1 MSFIA
6 KNPLILPEVENSPT
20 VPQMGTRGIFVSK
33 DGWHDIDSNGR
44 ESKFATAQELLGALD
59 GFASKEE
66 INDSYKYYGELAII
80 PSNADLFTFTINDDS
95 MTASIGAKSTD
106 MPENVVIPHKYVV
119 GEKIYSVTSLA
130 ENAFK
135 NCTTI
140 KRITIPNTV
149 TNIGRWAFQYCSSLN
164 GIDIPT
170 SIVSI
175 GMASTS
181 SCNNLAHLYYKG
193 TEAQWN
199 DINKSELNNALYTA
213 TKHYEYTP
221 TTKGYVDAEI
231 AKIGTGGGGGGGA
244 SVTVDSEL
252 STTSENPVQNK
263 VITKKVNE
271 IQTDLDDFAE
281 KVFASFSEYNIPDYG
296 EIVTPTDA
304 SLFNFDS
311 STGAITGYKGSKADI
326 VIPYEING
334 VKVTKIKDSA
344 FAGNSVITSVIIP
357 NSVTN
362 MGYTVFSNCT
372 KLKKVVLPKGITDI
386 KGNLL
391 SGCSEL
397 TSVYIPDS
405 VTSIW
410 DNAFSGCTK
419 LVSIEL
425 PEGLMSIDNGAFK
438 NTGLKKAKIPM
449 TEGRIGSSAFSGTPA
464 DLVVH
469 CSQGSPVETYCKT
482 NNIKYVLD
490 NIDGNVYANLLETIE
505 ALLAKSVVKMVSI
518 ALPAS
523 AWIEDGANQFHQVV
537 EIDGITPYSKV
548 DLQPTTEQLVIFH
561 QKDIA
566 FVAEND
572 DGIITI
578 YCIGQKPTL
587 DYDMQATVTEIA

>member
-44 ESKFATAQELLGALD
+44 ESKFATDQELLEALD

-80 PSNADLFTFTINDDS
+80 PSNADLFTFTINDDL

-199 DINKSELNNALYTA
+199 NINKSELNNALYTA

-231 AKIGTGGGGGGGA
+231 AKVGTGGGGGGGA

-271 IQTDLDDFAE
+271 RQTDLDGNSQRINSYIYYGDPNIFPSDSSLFTFNP
-281 KVFASFSEYNIPDYG
+281 KTGTITEYVG
-296 EIVTPTDA
+296 TDA
-304 SLFNFDS
+304 DV
-311 STGAITGYKGSKADI
+311 

-334 VKVTKIKDSA
+334 VKVTTIGGGC
-344 FAGNSVITSVIIP
+344 FMPTPFIQRVIIP
-357 NSVTN
+357 KGVTSIGNEAFYECSILKSVT
-362 MGYTVFSNCT
+362 
-372 KLKKVVLPKGITDI
+372 
-386 KGNLL
+386 
-391 SGCSEL
+391 
-397 TSVYIPDS
+397 IPDS
-405 VTSIW
+405 VTTIGDVAFGYCGNLEKVTIPSSITNISLAVFEGCERLTSV
-410 DNAFSGCTK
+410 DIPDSVISIDDGAFYGCSSLVSIAIPGSVTSIGSEVFSGCESLTAVICK
-419 LVSIEL
+419 S
-425 PEGLMSIDNGAFK
+425 
-438 NTGLKKAKIPM
+438 
-449 TEGRIGSSAFSGTPA
+449 GSY
-464 DLVVH
+464 
-469 CSQGSPVETYCKT
+469 VETYCKT

-523 AWIEDGANQFHQVV
+523 AWVEDGANQFHQVV

-587 DYDMQATVTEIA
+587 DYDIQATVTEIA